1 MKNEKIGNKEF
12 VRQISKRSGYA
23 QKDIA
28 EVLNTAAEILHEN
41 IDDGVETTVFK
52 GMVIYP
58 SYFNNKYKFPRAR
71 FGTFF
76 KDFKI

>member
-1 MKNEKIGNKEF
+1 MKNKKINNKDF
-12 VRQISKRSGYA
+12 VKQISKESGYA

-28 EVLNTAAEILHEN
+28 EVLNVAANVLHDNLEDNIETAVL
-41 IDDGVETTVFK
+41 K
-52 GMVIYP
+52 GMIVYP
-58 SYFNNKYKFPRAR
+58 SVIKDTYKFPRAR

>member
-1 MKNEKIGNKEF
+1 MKNKINNGEF
-12 VRQISKRSGYA
+12 VKQISKRSGYA

-28 EVLNTAAEILHEN
+28 EVLNTAAEVLHDN
-41 IDDGVETTVFK
+41 LDDNYETAVLK
-52 GMVIYP
+52 GMIVYP
-58 SYFNNKYKFPRAR
+58 SVFQEKYKFPRAR